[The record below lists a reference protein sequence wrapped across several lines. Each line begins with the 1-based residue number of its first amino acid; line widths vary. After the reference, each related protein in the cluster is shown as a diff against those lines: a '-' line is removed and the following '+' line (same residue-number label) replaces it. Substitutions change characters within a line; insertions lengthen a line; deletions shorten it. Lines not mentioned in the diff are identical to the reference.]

1 MCRSWSRAGL
11 AWGSLRYGDAC
22 EIHRVE
28 SFGQFARRFVGSF
41 SEPCF
46 LVSGDVVFGPAE
58 LNELISLHS
67 ADPAKVVSL
76 LVAGDGNQPHFSAG
90 PLAKLLTSHRDVALS
105 EQQRHAGLPF
115 SVGTSPTGGPD
126 ARRRLAQSLARE
138 TARTDGLL
146 ARVLDRKVSWRI
158 SRRLAE
164 TRITA
169 NQVTLANTALGL
181 LAGFLFA
188 STSYPLRVAG
198 SLLFLLSITLDGVDG
213 EIARLKLQE
222 SEAGARL
229 DVITD
234 NVVNVAIFIGV
245 FIGSYRAT
253 GSVAYFYLL
262 PVLLLGFALCALAV
276 RNAVRD
282 DGPRT
287 HDWVDKVE
295 RVAGRDFGYLLFALA
310 ALNRLQFFAWGTAF
324 GTYVFAAVLTL
335 LTRCRALRERAIGGR
350 APSDTVPI
358 SGAHLTSDPAPI
370 QGHAR

>member
-1 MCRSWSRAGL
+1 MCRSWSKAGL

-22 EIHRVE
+22 ETHRVE
-28 SFGQFARRFVGSF
+28 SFGQFARRFVGSL

-76 LVAGDGNQPHFSAG
+76 LVGGADNQAHFSAG
-90 PLAKLLTSHRDVALS
+90 PLDKLLTSHKDVAVS
-105 EQQRHAGLPF
+105 EQQRQAGLPF
-115 SVGTSPTGGPD
+115 SVGTSPTGWLG

-138 TARTDGLL
+138 TARTDSLL
-146 ARVLDRKVSWRI
+146 ARVVDRKFSWRI

-188 STSYPLRVAG
+188 STSYPLRLAG

-213 EIARLKLQE
+213 EVARLKLQE

-245 FIGSYRAT
+245 FIGSFRAT

-262 PVLLLGFALCALAV
+262 PVLLVGFALCVLAV
-276 RNAVRD
+276 RDAVRID
-282 DGPRT
+282 SPHTR
-287 HDWVDKVE
+287 DWVDKVE

-310 ALNRLQFFAWGTAF
+310 ALNRLQSFAWGTAF
-324 GTYVFAAVLTL
+324 GTYVFAAVLTW
-335 LTRCRALRERAIGGR
+335 LTRRRALRERPISGR
-350 APSDTVPI
+350 TLCDTMPI
-358 SGAHLTSDPAPI
+358 SGAHLTSDLAPTE
-370 QGHAR
+370 GHAP